1 MIDAMQVFL
10 AATAAGSLS
19 QVARERGVAVSSI
32 ARKIDA
38 LEQELGVKL
47 LKRGSRQLLLTDA
60 GEAFLPRARAIVSE
74 LSDARHAISELA
86 SDPRGLLTVAAPASF
101 GRRHVVSAVA
111 SFLALYP
118 SIEVDLHLSDDML
131 DLSSQRVDLAVRM
144 GVLQDSD
151 LVATVLSPVQRFVCA
166 SPGYV
171 ARHGRPRKPQDLL
184 QHNCLSLASM
194 PAPAGW
200 WTFAGVNGEQP
211 LPVKGN
217 LRSDDT
223 EALLHAAVAGV
234 GVAHLASWLVSDDIV
249 SGKLVPLFA
258 PALAARGP
266 RLPAIHAVRLPGRS
280 HAAKA
285 QLFIAHL
292 RQAFGE
298 PAYWD
303 RAVSGRAVAS

>member
-1 MIDAMQVFL
+1 MIDAIQVLL
-10 AATAAGSLS
+10 AAVEAGSLS
-19 QVARERGVAVSSI
+19 GVARERGVAVSSI
-32 ARKIDA
+32 ARKLDA
-38 LEQELGVKL
+38 LEQDMGVKL

-60 GEAFLPRARAIVSE
+60 GETFLPRARAIVSE
-74 LSDARHAISELA
+74 LNDARHALAELS

-101 GRRHVVSAVA
+101 GRRHVVRAVG

-118 SIEVDLHLSDDML
+118 AMEVDLHLSDDLL
-131 DLSSQRVDLAVRM
+131 DLSTRRVDLAVRM
-144 GVLQDSD
+144 GVLQDSE
-151 LVATVLSPVQRFVCA
+151 LVATTLASVQRFVCA
-166 SPGYV
+166 SPAYL
-171 ARHGRPRKPQDLL
+171 ARHGAPRTPHDLL
-184 QHNCLSLASM
+184 GHNCLNLAST
-194 PAPAGW
+194 PFPSGW
-200 WTFAGVNGEQP
+200 WTFAGVNQALP

-217 LRSDDT
+217 FRSDDT
-223 EALLHAAVAGV
+223 EALLHAALDGV

-249 SGKLVPLFA
+249 AGRLVPVFA

-292 RQAFGE
+292 RRSFGA

-303 RAVSGRAVAS
+303 RALASRAAS